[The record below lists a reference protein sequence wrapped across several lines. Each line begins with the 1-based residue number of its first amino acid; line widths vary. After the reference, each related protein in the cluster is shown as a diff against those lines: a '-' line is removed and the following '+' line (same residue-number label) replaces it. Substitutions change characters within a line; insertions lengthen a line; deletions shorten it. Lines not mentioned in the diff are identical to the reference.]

1 MTRLRELVKDYDEN
15 RQREHPTDA
24 VKHKLIRPRSS
35 AHATENLSRARDRV
49 VGAEVVEA
57 NGGRVEI
64 IPLVEGLSTTAT
76 IERMKSR

>member
-49 VGAEVVEA
+49 VGAVQ
-57 NGGRVEI
+57 R
-64 IPLVEGLSTTAT
+64 LSTALDGFAL
-76 IERMKSR
+76 SL